1 MTIFLRNLKPSF
13 YKDYKDYYLPPV
25 TTTKPPPTTTKNQI
39 IDFKDVLKNTAVKK
53 PSVRPQSNSVK
64 KPTLAV
70 KSKVPKVTRGR
81 SKLVNNNV
89 SKVPSFSTILSDV
102 AQQDK
107 TDVDPAKLAPNFS
120 DVYKYSL
127 NKNNQISGKISK

>member
-1 MTIFLRNLKPSF
+1 MTIFSRNLKPSF
-13 YKDYKDYYLPPV
+13 HKDYKNYYLPPV